1 MTAVIPARARRTDA
15 AGMGY
20 QRLSA
25 QDGSF
30 LHFESRATPMHVAA
44 VALFDAGPL
53 AKPGGGID
61 FERVSAHLE
70 ARLAQ
75 VPRYRS
81 RLAHTPLGQPIWVDD
96 ARFSREW
103 HVRRAALPAPGSE
116 AALAELVGRVLSE
129 RLERSRPLWEM
140 WLVEGLADGRFAL
153 VSKLHHCL
161 VDGVGGANLLTLLM
175 SLDPEERE
183 APGAGWRPAPE
194 PGALSLAVDE
204 LGRGLAGTRD
214 LVRAAGAALRDP
226 AGALA
231 QLASAGAAVA
241 DAIGAAVRWPAPT
254 VLNGPIGPHRRVAWL
269 ALDLAAV
276 KAVKRR
282 LGGTV
287 NDVVLAVVAGGL
299 HRYFGAHAPWPTRLD
314 YRVVV
319 PVNMR
324 PPGDFAAANRVS
336 AHFLS
341 LPVAEADALTRY
353 QRVRTASEQAKRSAA
368 ARGID
373 LLTGLADRIAAPWLT
388 QFGVKLASDLH
399 PYHLIVTNVPGPPAP
414 LYLLGAPLLA
424 LYPHLPLFAHQG
436 LGVAAM
442 SYGGRIGLG
451 LIADYERVPEL
462 TGLRDAFAAAF
473 AELEQM
479 SLRAAPG
486 AAAPRAAGAGSSPAP
501 PRRARRRA
509 KPPASRSS

>member
-1 MTAVIPARARRTDA
+1 MSD
-15 AGMGY
+15 Y

-30 LHFESRATPMHVAA
+30 LHFERRATPMHVAA
-44 VALFDAGPL
+44 VALFEEGPL
-53 AKPGGGID
+53 ATPGGGID
-61 FERVSAHLE
+61 FERIAAHIE
-70 ARLAQ
+70 SRLSQ
-75 VPRYRS
+75 LPRYRS
-81 RLAHTPLGQPIWVDD
+81 RLAHTPLAGHPIWVDD
-96 ARFSREW
+96 ARFSRDW

-116 AALAELVGRVLSE
+116 AALAELVGRILSE

-140 WLVEGLADGRFAL
+140 WVVEGLADGRFAL

-175 SLDPEERE
+175 SLDPDERE
-183 APGAGWRPAPE
+183 APAAGWRPTPE
-194 PGALSLAVDE
+194 PGALELAVDE

-231 QLASAGAAVA
+231 QVASAGAAVA
-241 DAIGAAVRWPAPT
+241 EAVAAAVRWPAPT

-276 KAVKRR
+276 KAVKSR

-299 HRYFGAHAPWPTRLD
+299 HRYFGAQTPWPTRLD

-341 LPVAEADALTRY
+341 LPVAEADALNRY
-353 QRVRTASEQAKRSAA
+353 QRVRAATEQAKRSAA

-373 LLTGLADRIAAPWLT
+373 LLTGLADRIGAPWLT
-388 QFGVKLASDLH
+388 QFGVKIVNELH
-399 PYHLIVTNVPGPPAP
+399 PYHLIVTNVPGPPQP
-414 LYLLGAPLLA
+414 LYLLGAPLVA

-451 LIADYERVPEL
+451 LIGDYERVPEL
-462 TGLRDAFAAAF
+462 PALRDAFAAAF
-473 AELEQM
+473 AELEQVA
-479 SLRAAPG
+479 LRGAASP
-486 AAAPRAAGAGSSPAP
+486 AAPRSGVPSPAP

-509 KPPASRSS
+509 KAPASRSS